1 MRKWLILAM
10 LVMCLVFSCAYA
22 ENATDK
28 VIIYFQDGS
37 MVLLP
42 AEISEDEQK
51 LADYCNQY
59 FPGRNYT
66 RDADA
71 STVQYD
77 ASVSEAWAVK
87 QYGEGARA
95 MSVRLVKLGI
105 HTSVVANTK
114 GEELTVP
121 TAELTIRGFEDRDHH
136 VAVISAP
143 RTGEASLR
151 DQPDSKGKVI
161 AKCEAGRIVAVVE
174 YSNAVY
180 TKIVYGEYEG
190 YIRTDCLIFQ
200 DTAKAPQDSGVVHIK
215 GAADGKAVV
224 VVRNDASKSAAK
236 VTEIP
241 TGTEVTV
248 YGAEGDWYTVEWNGD
263 FGYIQEQYIELN
275 QQ

>member
-1 MRKWLILAM
+1 MKKWLLLALM
-10 LVMCLVFSCAYA
+10 VMCLVFSCAYA
-22 ENATDK
+22 ENADDK

-42 AEISEDEQK
+42 AEIADDEQK
-51 LADYCNQY
+51 LAEYCDQY
-59 FPGRNYT
+59 FPGRFYT

-71 STVQYD
+71 ATVQYD
-77 ASVSEAWAVK
+77 ASVSVAWAVE

-114 GEELTVP
+114 GEELIVP
-121 TAELTIRGFEDRDHH
+121 TAELTIRGFEDKEHH

-151 DQPDSKGKVI
+151 EKAAGNGKVL

-180 TKIVYGEYEG
+180 TKIVYGEHEG

-200 DTAKAPQDSGVVHIK
+200 DTGKAPLGSGVVHIK
-215 GAADGKAVV
+215 GATDGQSEVV
-224 VVRNDASKSAAK
+224 IRNDASKSAAK

-241 TGTEVTV
+241 TGTQVSIFASVGEW
-248 YGAEGDWYTVEWNGD
+248 AAVEWNGN
-263 FGYIQEQYIELN
+263 FGYIQEQYIEMN